1 MADARLN
8 SGHFDE
14 LSRRFRYRHAR
25 QGLLSARGVLT
36 LTAEHFGPWVSDAE
50 DFPSTLPL
58 QPDEILP
65 GIKYYLLDYHGRCSF
80 PIKTGF
86 NTLGRLPSNNIVL
99 EDISISRRHCVVLAH
114 ARGGCE
120 VHDTAS
126 MNGTFVN
133 GQRVHKPVQLA
144 SGDWVQVSKRLLR
157 FIDAEAESSA
167 DPEQPETWLV
177 E

>member
-14 LSRRFRYRHAR
+14 LPRRFQYRQAR
-25 QGLLSARGVLT
+25 QGLMSARGVLT
-36 LTAEHFGPWVSDAE
+36 LTAEHFGPWINDTG
-50 DFPSTLPL
+50 DWPSNQPL
-58 QPDEILP
+58 ELDEILP
-65 GIKYYLLDYHGRCSF
+65 GVKYYLFDYQGRCSF

-133 GQRVHKPVQLA
+133 GQRVRNPVALV

-157 FIDAEAESSA
+157 FVDAEAESSA
-167 DPEQPETWLV
+167 DPEQPETWV
-177 E
+177 V